1 MKARQQGFTLLEIMI
16 VLSLLGVLLTLVGG
30 ALLGANRAVL
40 KAQRYTVSL
49 DEMRAAQQFLR
60 TAISEALPLDVTE
73 DDSQTD
79 GFFAGGPQRMQFVA
93 TLPGVLG
100 GGIQRFTLQWVG
112 PESQR
117 DLQVAFARFESAAQ
131 VSVPASR
138 SEPQVLLK
146 DVEDL
151 QFSYRGVSPKG
162 QATGWISTW
171 PWTKRL
177 PYAVRIDARVNG
189 PVPWVTQVARRRRRQ
204 LQGLH
209 QHCFRGQHQHL
220 TRFARA
226 LFDRRGQRPGVDT
239 LGDIGERQPRRQAA
253 TQLLEPQA
261 PAQLQQAA
269 APALGDGLCQRL
281 KPRG

>member
-1 MKARQQGFTLLEIMI
+1 MKRRQQGFTLLEIMI

-49 DEMRAAQQFLR
+49 DEMRAAQQFLH

-73 DDSQTD
+73 DDSQVD

-100 GGIQRFTLQWVG
+100 GGIQRFTLQLTG
-112 PESQR
+112 PEAQR
-117 DLQVAFARFESAAQ
+117 DLQVAFARFESLAQ

-146 DVEDL
+146 GVDDL
-151 QFSYRGVSPKG
+151 QFSYRGLSPKG
-162 QATGWISTW
+162 QATGWISEW

-177 PYAVRIDARVNG
+177 PYAVRIAARVDG
-189 PVPWVTQVARRRRRQ
+189 PVPWVTQVV
-204 LQGLH
+204 
-209 QHCFRGQHQHL
+209 
-220 TRFARA
+220 A
-226 LFDRRGQRPGVDT
+226 LRLNLSGG
-239 LGDIGERQPRRQAA
+239 
-253 TQLLEPQA
+253 A
-261 PAQLQQAA
+261 PE
-269 APALGDGLCQRL
+269 
-281 KPRG
+281 

>member
-16 VLSLLGVLLTLVGG
+16 VLSLLGVLLVLVGG

-60 TAISEALPLDVTE
+60 TSISEALPLDVTE

-100 GGIQRFTLQWVG
+100 GGIQRFTLQLAG
-112 PESQR
+112 PEAQR
-117 DLQVAFARFESAAQ
+117 DLQVAFAQFESAAQ

-146 DVEDL
+146 GVEDL
-151 QFSYRGVSPKG
+151 QFSYRGLSPKG
-162 QATGWISTW
+162 QATGWISEW

-177 PYAVRIDARVNG
+177 PYAVRIAARVNG
-189 PVPWVTQVARRRRRQ
+189 PVPWVTQVV
-204 LQGLH
+204 
-209 QHCFRGQHQHL
+209 
-220 TRFARA
+220 A
-226 LFDRRGQRPGVDT
+226 LRLNLSGG
-239 LGDIGERQPRRQAA
+239 
-253 TQLLEPQA
+253 A
-261 PAQLQQAA
+261 PE
-269 APALGDGLCQRL
+269 
-281 KPRG
+281 

>member
-1 MKARQQGFTLLEIMI
+1 MTRRQQGFTLLEVLI

-73 DDSQTD
+73 DDSQVD
-79 GFFAGGPQRMQFVA
+79 GFFVGEPQRMQFVA

-100 GGIQRFTLQWVG
+100 GGIQRFTLQLTG
-112 PESQR
+112 AEAPR
-117 DLQVAFARFESAAQ
+117 DLQVAFAQFESRAQ

-146 DVEDL
+146 GVEDL

-162 QATGWISTW
+162 QATGWINAW
-171 PWTKRL
+171 PWTRRL
-177 PYAVRIDARVNG
+177 PSAVRIAARVDG
-189 PVPWVTQVARRRRRQ
+189 PVQWVTQVV
-204 LQGLH
+204 
-209 QHCFRGQHQHL
+209 
-220 TRFARA
+220 A
-226 LFDRRGQRPGVDT
+226 LRLNLSGG
-239 LGDIGERQPRRQAA
+239 
-253 TQLLEPQA
+253 A
-261 PAQLQQAA
+261 PE
-269 APALGDGLCQRL
+269 
-281 KPRG
+281 